1 MSVKKIFSSWSDQT
15 GFPLLV
21 VERNY
26 KENNIKISQER
37 YYNKYPYPETSTATW
52 WIPYNFDTANNI
64 ALNNTYPDGWLAQ
77 GTKSALIEPAGNKK
91 WTNDD
96 WVLFNKQ
103 QTGYY
108 RVLYDRRNYKMILR
122 ELNSGNL
129 EKIHPLNRA
138 QFFDDVADFVQTGRL
153 PYDIYFDLVRYL
165 KRETEFAPWSVALKS
180 LLKTKRSLDEGS
192 KAYEKLKKY
201 VANIV
206 KPFYESITFYDDDN
220 EPAMKSFTREIAIKL
235 ACEFGFESCLDEAKM
250 LLEES
255 FVSENITFRSRNTRG
270 SIYEFGI
277 RTANS
282 SLIER
287 VWERLNSTKNSEERQ
302 EILNCFGNIA
312 DKTNLKEYLY
322 KTIDSDNNLSRID
335 RVTLFIGIATK
346 SQYGLLHAIDLLNN
360 KVNETQKYLELNH
373 TLPILASNINTNE
386 AKNRV
391 SIFFSSAIQM
401 FILIKFIFF
410 TYFSVQTTY
419 QNNGNGET
427 VKRRSTKAC

>member
-1 MSVKKIFSSWSDQT
+1 MSVIKIFSSWSDQT

-21 VERNY
+21 VKRNY
-26 KENNIKISQER
+26 KNNNIKISQER
-37 YYNKYPYPETSTATW
+37 YYNKYPYPESSSATW

-64 ALNNTYPDGWLAQ
+64 AQNNTSPDGWLAQ
-77 GTKSALIEPAGNKK
+77 GIKSALIEPAGNKK
-91 WTNDD
+91 WTNND
-96 WVLFNKQ
+96 WVMFNKQ

-108 RVLYDRRNYKMILR
+108 RILYDRRNYKMILS

-138 QFFDDVADFVQTGRL
+138 QFFDDVANFVQSGRL

-165 KRETEFAPWSVALKS
+165 RRETEFAPWTVALRS

-201 VANIV
+201 VAYIV
-206 KPFYESITFYDDDN
+206 KPFYESNTFYDADD
-220 EPAMKSFTREIAIKL
+220 EPALKSLTREIAIKL
-235 ACEFGFESCLDEAKM
+235 ACEFGVESCLEEAKM

-255 FVSENITFRSRNTRG
+255 FVSENITFRSQNTRG

-277 RTANS
+277 RTADSN
-282 SLIER
+282 LIER
-287 VWERLNSTKNSEERQ
+287 VWDRMNLTKNSEERQ

-312 DKTNLKEYLY
+312 NKINLKEYLY
-322 KTIDSDNNLSRID
+322 KTIDSNNNLRKID

-346 SQYGLLHAIDLLNN
+346 SQYGLLQAIDLLNN
-360 KVNETQKYLELNH
+360 KVNETRKYLELNH
-373 TLPILASNINTNE
+373 TLPFLASNINTNE

-391 SIFFSSAIQM
+391 SISFSSAIR
-401 FILIKFIFF
+401 INTLH
-410 TYFSVQTTY
+410 
-419 QNNGNGET
+419 
-427 VKRRSTKAC
+427 